1 LGRIGS
7 IDCISAGFWKIRETF
22 RNYSR
27 IANFLSLK
35 KTWLGSHKCGFMQ
48 ATVAALNAALY
59 YKIQGGFKMKV
70 KRGALVFSLL
80 GSLAIGSLAKSAGL
94 SVEQRRQANEVYVN
108 LIDEPPSLDPTKQAD
123 SVSSM
128 WLGHIYEGLMSPDAS
143 GKNYVPAAAESVS
156 VSPDGLVYT
165 FKIRKNAK
173 WHDGKAVSAKDFEF
187 AFRRL
192 VDPKFASEYS
202 FIATTAQIVGA
213 DEIIKGKLPTS
224 ELGAKAINDST
235 FEVKLKNPIPF
246 FKSLM
251 SFQVFYPVRQDI
263 VQKFGDKFAANAD
276 SVIGNGPFKLTKW
289 VHESSMRVEK
299 VPTYWNAAN
308 IKLNAIEAPVLL
320 KDYGALY
327 SQIVTGALDMTWLDR
342 DRLKLAQKDKKAI
355 SNYSDGSVW
364 WLEMNQRKG
373 QVFSNLKARQ
383 ALKYVVNRAEI
394 ANKVVAIPGTKP
406 AFGIVPDYMFG
417 SKAGLTF
424 RKESKLQWKD
434 ADLATA
440 KKYISEY
447 LAETKQKKF
456 PSFTILGDDTGPAK
470 IQMEYLQG
478 YLKKAL
484 DADVKIDT
492 VPFKTRLQR
501 TQDGQFDIVWAGW
514 GPDYLD
520 SMTFMDLMLSTN
532 ENNHGKFA
540 DPKFDKMIYDAQ
552 KEANIAKRAEILIA
566 AEKYLIE
573 DQAALVPLYQRNR
586 AYMSTEGLK
595 GFNRLPV
602 GADPDLRFAYWK
614 K

>member
-1 LGRIGS
+1 MQS
-7 IDCISAGFWKIRETF
+7 SA
-22 RNYSR
+22 
-27 IANFLSLK
+27 
-35 KTWLGSHKCGFMQ
+35 
-48 ATVAALNAALY
+48 AALIAAIY
-59 YKIQGGFKMKV
+59 DKIQGGFKMKV
-70 KRGALVFSLL
+70 IRGVLVFSLL
-80 GSLAIGSLAKSAGL
+80 GSLAAATLANAGGL
-94 SVEQRRQANEVYVN
+94 SVDQRRKANEVYTN
-108 LIDEPPSLDPTKQAD
+108 LTDEPPSMDPTKQAD

-128 WLGHIYEGLMSPDAS
+128 WLGHIYEGLMSADAS
-143 GKNYVPAAAESVS
+143 GKNYVPGAAESVA

-213 DEIIKGKLPTS
+213 EEIIKGKLSPS
-224 ELGAKAINDST
+224 ELGAKALNDST

-251 SFQVFYPVRQDI
+251 AFQVFYPVRQDI
-263 VQKFGDKFAANAD
+263 VQKYGDKFAANAE
-276 SVIGNGPFKLTKW
+276 SIIGNGPFKLTKW
-289 VHESSMRVEK
+289 VHESSMRIEK
-299 VPTYWNAAN
+299 AATYWNAAS

-342 DRLKLAQKDKKAI
+342 DRLKLAQKDKKSI

-373 QVFSNLKARQ
+373 QVFSNIKLRQ
-383 ALKYVVNRAEI
+383 ALRFVVNRAEI

-406 AFGIVPDYMFG
+406 AFGMVPDYMMG
-417 SKAGLTF
+417 SKAGSTF
-424 RKESKLQWKD
+424 RKESQLQWKD
-434 ADLATA
+434 SDLATA
-440 KKYISEY
+440 KKYIAEY

-456 PSFTILGDDTGPAK
+456 PPFTILGDDTGPAK

-478 YLKKAL
+478 FLKKVL

-501 TQDGQFDIVWAGW
+501 TQDGQFDIVWGGW

-532 ENNHGKFA
+532 ENNHGKFN
-540 DPKFDKMIYDAQ
+540 DPKFDQMILDAQ
-552 KEANIAKRAEILIA
+552 KEPNIAKRTETLIA
-566 AEKYLIE
+566 AEKYLIQ
-573 DQAALVPLYQRNR
+573 DQAAIIPLYQRSR
-586 AYMSTEGLK
+586 AYMATEGLK

-602 GADPDLRFAYWK
+602 GADPDLRYAFWK

>member
-1 LGRIGS
+1 
-7 IDCISAGFWKIRETF
+7 
-22 RNYSR
+22 
-27 IANFLSLK
+27 
-35 KTWLGSHKCGFMQ
+35 
-48 ATVAALNAALY
+48 
-59 YKIQGGFKMKV
+59 MKV
-70 KRGALVFSLL
+70 IRGVLVFSLL
-80 GSLAIGSLAKSAGL
+80 GSLAAATLANAGGL
-94 SVEQRRQANEVYVN
+94 SVDQRRKANEVYTN
-108 LIDEPPSLDPTKQAD
+108 LTDEPPSMDPTKQAD

-128 WLGHIYEGLMSPDAS
+128 WLGHIYEGLMSADAS
-143 GKNYVPAAAESVS
+143 GKNYVPGAAESVA

-213 DEIIKGKLPTS
+213 EEIIKGKLSPS
-224 ELGAKAINDST
+224 ELGAKALNDST

-251 SFQVFYPVRQDI
+251 AFQVFYPVRQDI
-263 VQKFGDKFAANAD
+263 VQKYGDKFAANAE
-276 SVIGNGPFKLTKW
+276 SIIGNGPFKLTKW
-289 VHESSMRVEK
+289 VHESSMRIEK
-299 VPTYWNAAN
+299 AATYWNAAS

-342 DRLKLAQKDKKAI
+342 DRLKLAQKDKKSI

-373 QVFSNLKARQ
+373 QVFSNIKLRQ
-383 ALKYVVNRAEI
+383 ALRFVVNRAEI

-406 AFGIVPDYMFG
+406 AFGMVPDYMMG
-417 SKAGLTF
+417 SKAGSTF
-424 RKESKLQWKD
+424 RKESQLQWKD
-434 ADLATA
+434 SDLATA
-440 KKYISEY
+440 KKYIAEY

-456 PSFTILGDDTGPAK
+456 PPFTILGDDTGPAK

-478 YLKKAL
+478 FLKKVL

-501 TQDGQFDIVWAGW
+501 TQDGQFDIVWGGW

-532 ENNHGKFA
+532 ENNHGKFN
-540 DPKFDKMIYDAQ
+540 DPKFDQMILDAQ
-552 KEANIAKRAEILIA
+552 KEPNIAKRTETLIA
-566 AEKYLIE
+566 AEKYLIQ
-573 DQAALVPLYQRNR
+573 DQAAIIPLYQRSR
-586 AYMSTEGLK
+586 AYMATEGLK

-602 GADPDLRFAYWK
+602 GADPDLRYAFWK